1 MLDPLYFVPL
11 LLTFAAAAVCIRRG
25 DSMLWLLAIVLLQP
39 LGSIVYLVV
48 TLGGLQA
55 RSLADRRKTTRG
67 GLERARADAQRVD
80 SAGAWEEL
88 AAIAFERR
96 RFAEAADAA
105 GRALAK
111 QPGDLEA
118 RFLQGRA
125 LLAIGQARE
134 AVEPL
139 AQVVAKKPEH
149 ANGEARFAYAQ
160 ALEASGDRAG
170 ARRELEQLA
179 ERTSRAD
186 FLYELASVQLA
197 SGDRAATRATLRR
210 IVEEWAFVPKFVR
223 ARVRPWV
230 WRAKWRLFRISGTG
244 AQ

>member
-1 MLDPLYFVPL
+1 MLDPFFLVPL
-11 LLTFAAAAVCIRRG
+11 VLTFGAAAVCVRRG
-25 DSMLWLLAIVLLQP
+25 DSMLWLLAIFLLQP

-55 RSLADRRKTTRG
+55 RSLADHRKTTRG

-96 RFAEAADAA
+96 RYAEAAEAA

-118 RFLQGRA
+118 LLLRGRA
-125 LLAIGQARE
+125 LLATGQPRE

-149 ANGEARFAYAQ
+149 ATGEAQFAYAQ
-160 ALEASGDRAG
+160 ALAASGDLAG
-170 ARRELEQLA
+170 ARRELERLS

-186 FLYELASVQLA
+186 FLHELAEVQLA
-197 SGDRAATRATLRR
+197 SGDRDAARATLRR
-210 IVEEWAFVPKFVR
+210 IVDESVFVPKFVR

-230 WRAKWRLFRISGTG
+230 WRAKWRLMRLG
-244 AQ
+244 AA